1 MTAPRPHDRLISTH
15 AAADEAFETF
25 TVRLPRWPIFGL
37 FRRNPLLRASDQVEA
52 LVMAV
57 AVMVSLLAVPV
68 AAAVGTAVHDS
79 RRDVY
84 AQQHHTRHLLTATI
98 TDDAAAQTIS
108 RTNTATMASRWSAAG
123 TEHSGAVE
131 AQSETETGDHV
142 AIWVDDNGA
151 PTGEPAPTTHAG
163 VDAVTA
169 ALFMWAGV
177 TAAAVLLLA
186 GTRAVCDRI
195 RAISWQHAI
204 DTLVGRDGRK
214 PASPKP
220 APLPQ

>member
-1 MTAPRPHDRLISTH
+1 LCYVPAIRSRHWSWRWLSWCRCWPSRSPPRSAPPFTIHDVTSTPSSTTLVTSSPRRSPTTLPPKPSREPTPPPWRPVGQPPAPNTPARSRRNRRPRPAT
-15 AAADEAFETF
+15 T
-25 TVRLPRWPIFGL
+25 
-37 FRRNPLLRASDQVEA
+37 
-52 LVMAV
+52 
-57 AVMVSLLAVPV
+57 
-68 AAAVGTAVHDS
+68 S
-79 RRDVY
+79 R
-84 AQQHHTRHLLTATI
+84 
-98 TDDAAAQTIS
+98 
-108 RTNTATMASRWSAAG
+108 
-123 TEHSGAVE
+123 
-131 AQSETETGDHV
+131 
-142 AIWVDDNGA
+142 WVDDNGA

-220 APLPQ
+220 APIPQ